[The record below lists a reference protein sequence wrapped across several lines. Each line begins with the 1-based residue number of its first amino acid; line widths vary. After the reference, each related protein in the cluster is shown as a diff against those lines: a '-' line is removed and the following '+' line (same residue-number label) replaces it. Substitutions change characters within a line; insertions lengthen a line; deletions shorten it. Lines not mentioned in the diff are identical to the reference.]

1 MQNMI
6 SLKDAIKLLKSGYV
20 LTSISNDLTYIFV
33 FEKETI
39 EVRTKTYRVKVSL
52 EDFKKLY
59 SDFNFTLIRD
69 EDEFQENLLK
79 DEEYYSSIQKKQ

>member
-1 MQNMI
+1 MQNTI

-20 LTSISNDLTYIFV
+20 LTSISTDLTYIFV

-69 EDEFQENLLK
+69 EDEPQENLLK

>member
-1 MQNMI
+1 MQNTI
-6 SLKDAIKLLKSGYV
+6 SLKDAIKLLKNGYV

-69 EDEFQENLLK
+69 EDEPQENLLK

>member
-1 MQNMI
+1 MQNTI

-20 LTSISNDLTYIFV
+20 LTSISTDLTYIFV

-69 EDEFQENLLK
+69 EDELQENLLK

>member
-1 MQNMI
+1 MQNTI
-6 SLKDAIKLLKSGYV
+6 SLKDAIKLLKNGYV

-52 EDFKKLY
+52 ENFKKLY

>member
-1 MQNMI
+1 MQNTI
-6 SLKDAIKLLKSGYV
+6 SLKDAIKLLKNGYV
-20 LTSISNDLTYIFV
+20 LTSTSNDLTYIFV

-52 EDFKKLY
+52 ADFKKLY

-69 EDEFQENLLK
+69 EDEPQENLLK

>member
-1 MQNMI
+1 MQNTI
-6 SLKDAIKLLKSGYV
+6 SLKDAIKLLKNGYV

-39 EVRTKTYRVKVSL
+39 EVRTKTYRAKVSL

-69 EDEFQENLLK
+69 EDEPQENLLK

>member
-1 MQNMI
+1 MQNTI

-20 LTSISNDLTYIFV
+20 LTSVSNDLTYIFV

-69 EDEFQENLLK
+69 EDEPQENLLK

>member
-1 MQNMI
+1 MQNTI

-20 LTSISNDLTYIFV
+20 LTSISTDLTYIFV

-59 SDFNFTLIRD
+59 SDFNFTLIRE
-69 EDEFQENLLK
+69 EDEPQENLLK

>member
-52 EDFKKLY
+52 ENFKKLY

>member
-1 MQNMI
+1 MQNTI
-6 SLKDAIKLLKSGYV
+6 SLKDAVKLLKSGYV
-20 LTSISNDLTYIFV
+20 LTSISTDLTYIFV

-69 EDEFQENLLK
+69 EDEPQENLLK

>member
-1 MQNMI
+1 MQNTI

-20 LTSISNDLTYIFV
+20 LTSISTDLTYIFI

-69 EDEFQENLLK
+69 EDEPQENLLK
-79 DEEYYSSIQKKQ
+79 DKEYYSSIQKKQ

>member
-1 MQNMI
+1 MQNTI

-20 LTSISNDLTYIFV
+20 LTSISTDLTYIFV
-33 FEKETI
+33 FQKETI

-69 EDEFQENLLK
+69 EDEPQENLLK

>member
-1 MQNMI
+1 MQNTI
-6 SLKDAIKLLKSGYV
+6 SLRDAIKLLKSGYV
-20 LTSISNDLTYIFV
+20 LTSISTDLTYIFV

-69 EDEFQENLLK
+69 EDEPQENLLK

>member
-1 MQNMI
+1 MQNTI

-69 EDEFQENLLK
+69 EDEPQENLLK
-79 DEEYYSSIQKKQ
+79 DEEYYSRIQKKQ

>member
-1 MQNMI
+1 MQNTI

-20 LTSISNDLTYIFV
+20 LTSISTDLTYIFV

-69 EDEFQENLLK
+69 ENEPQENLLK
-79 DEEYYSSIQKKQ
+79 DKEYYSSIQKKQ

>member
-1 MQNMI
+1 MQNTI

-20 LTSISNDLTYIFV
+20 LTSISTDLTYIFV

-39 EVRTKTYRVKVSL
+39 EVRTKTYRVKISL

-59 SDFNFTLIRD
+59 SDFNFTLIRE
-69 EDEFQENLLK
+69 EDEPQENLLK

>member
-1 MQNMI
+1 MQNTI

-20 LTSISNDLTYIFV
+20 LTSISNDLSYIFV

-69 EDEFQENLLK
+69 EDEPQENLLK

>member
-1 MQNMI
+1 MQNTI

-20 LTSISNDLTYIFV
+20 LTSILNDLTYIFV

-59 SDFNFTLIRD
+59 SDFNFTLIKD
-69 EDEFQENLLK
+69 EDEVQENLLK

>member
-1 MQNMI
+1 MQNTI
-6 SLKDAIKLLKSGYV
+6 PLKDAIKLLKSGYV
-20 LTSISNDLTYIFV
+20 LTSISTDLTYIFV

-69 EDEFQENLLK
+69 EDEPQENLLK

>member
-1 MQNMI
+1 MQNTI

-20 LTSISNDLTYIFV
+20 LTSISNDLSYIFV

-59 SDFNFTLIRD
+59 SDFTFTLIRD
-69 EDEFQENLLK
+69 EDEPQENLLK

>member
-1 MQNMI
+1 MQNTI

-20 LTSISNDLTYIFV
+20 LTSISTDLTYIFV

-69 EDEFQENLLK
+69 EDEPQENLLK
-79 DEEYYSSIQKKQ
+79 DKEYYSSIQKKQ

>member
-1 MQNMI
+1 MQNTI

-20 LTSISNDLTYIFV
+20 LTSISADLTYIFV

-59 SDFNFTLIRD
+59 SDFNFTLIKD
-69 EDEFQENLLK
+69 EDEPQENLLK

>member
-69 EDEFQENLLK
+69 EDEPQENLLK

>member
-1 MQNMI
+1 MQNTI

-20 LTSISNDLTYIFV
+20 LTSISTDLTYIFV

-39 EVRTKTYRVKVSL
+39 EVRTKSYRVKVSL

-69 EDEFQENLLK
+69 EDEPQENLLK

>member
-1 MQNMI
+1 MQNTI

-69 EDEFQENLLK
+69 EDEPQENLLK

>member
-1 MQNMI
+1 MQNTI

-52 EDFKKLY
+52 ENFKKLY

-69 EDEFQENLLK
+69 EDEPQENLLK

>member
-1 MQNMI
+1 MQNTI

-52 EDFKKLY
+52 ADFKKLY

-69 EDEFQENLLK
+69 EDEPQENLLK

>member
-1 MQNMI
+1 MQNTI
-6 SLKDAIKLLKSGYV
+6 SLKDAIKLLKNGYV
-20 LTSISNDLTYIFV
+20 LTSISNDLSYIFV
-33 FEKETI
+33 FEKEII
-39 EVRTKTYRVKVSL
+39 EVRTKAYRVKVSL

-69 EDEFQENLLK
+69 EDEAQENLLK

>member
-1 MQNMI
+1 MQNTI

-20 LTSISNDLTYIFV
+20 LTSISADLTYIFV

-69 EDEFQENLLK
+69 EDEPQENLLK

>member
-1 MQNMI
+1 MQNTI

-33 FEKETI
+33 FEKEII
-39 EVRTKTYRVKVSL
+39 EVRTKTYRAKVSL

-69 EDEFQENLLK
+69 EDEPQENLLK